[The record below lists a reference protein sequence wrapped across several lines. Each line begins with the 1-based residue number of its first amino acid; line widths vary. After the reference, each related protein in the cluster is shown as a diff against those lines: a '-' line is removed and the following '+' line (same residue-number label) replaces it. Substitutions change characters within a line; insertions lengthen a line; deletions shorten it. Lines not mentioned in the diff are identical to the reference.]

1 MKTRKCIDCGEA
13 HPSTSDYFHRHN
25 GTKSNKDK
33 LNPQCK
39 LCRNQSR
46 RVSGEVLDI
55 SKEKYEEGL
64 KINKLTETESAYI
77 AGFIDGEG
85 CIGLSDRGKEARKER
100 DLVYIMK
107 ISISNTNR
115 DVLEWIRLRIG
126 HGSIYVSKKTK
137 GHKQSYQWTMV
148 GRRCVDLLE
157 WIYPYL
163 KVKRLQAEVLF
174 EFAET
179 MRPPGNVKFWFKEDA
194 LVERQVL
201 KNRITDLNMRGSLN

>member
-1 MKTRKCIDCGEA
+1 MKKRCTKCEKIY
-13 HPSTSDYFHRHN
+13 PRNYDYFH
-25 GTKSNKDK
+25 KDK
-33 LNPQCK
+33 KGEYGLKAECK
-39 LCRNQSR
+39 LCRNTERQI
-46 RVSGEVLDI
+46 LI
-55 SKEKYEEGL
+55 KSKKDYETGL
-64 KINKLTETESAYI
+64 KINKLSETEAAYI

-85 CIGLSDRGKEARKER
+85 SIGLSDRGKEARKTR
-100 DLVYIMK
+100 DLIYIMK

-115 DVLEWIRLRIG
+115 DVLEWIRLKIG
-126 HGSIYVSKKTK
+126 FGSIYTARK
-137 GHKQSYQWTMV
+137 GNNKHKQSYQWAIV

-174 EFAET
+174 EFAES

-194 LVERQVL
+194 LVERQSL